1 MFVVVKREMSSL
13 TSTSSSSSSSS
24 SSAPTS
30 ASASVSVSAYS
41 TRLGSSRRQKKP
53 ESIQKI
59 QLYIGQIFINNQ
71 NVNEKKTADDITSIG
86 LPSIQIIINPNCICI
101 YELPRIIYSRAE
113 WVSLSIASLGPRGRI
128 AFKSSNVVC
137 AALLT
142 HLPPPLV
149 CTEYLSVEHLPALA
163 EKALLLLL
171 FLFCSVLFYSDLL
184 LCKHNVP

>member
-1 MFVVVKREMSSL
+1 MSSL
-13 TSTSSSSSSSS
+13 TSTSSSSS

-59 QLYIGQIFINNQ
+59 QLNIGQIFINNQ

-128 AFKSSNVVC
+128 AFKSSNVVG

-142 HLPPPLV
+142 HLPPLFAQSI
-149 CTEYLSVEHLPALA
+149 CQSNISQHLQRRH
-163 EKALLLLL
+163 
-171 FLFCSVLFYSDLL
+171 FYFYFFCSVLFCSILI
-184 LCKHNVP
+184 CCCVNTTCHNVSN